1 MSRAASDGN
10 AAISFEAN
18 SGGNSAFTSLKFK
31 ASVTTDLVVSP
42 VADTSVFSTT
52 PVAEAAST
60 VMPPPSGSAF
70 ICTVG

>member
-1 MSRAASDGN
+1 MSRVANDGK
-10 AAISFEAN
+10 AGFSFEAN
-18 SGGNSAFTSLKFK
+18 AAGNSAFTSLKFN

-42 VADTSVFSTT
+42 VEDTSVFSTT
-52 PVAEAAST
+52 PVAEAANT